1 MSISYGNL
9 LGPVMPV
16 LLMLGI
22 VVANHVIAG
31 NRSDKKAASES
42 LRFSAALLAELG
54 AMLDLYKINLDL
66 IDKKANYLL
75 STRTMIAIYKSNLGR
90 LTVLLEDGVI
100 RDIVDAFAENE
111 RMESQVAAHS
121 NLKCN
126 LTYQFSPADVN
137 FDEWNRMYRRAAQR
151 IIQACKKLEHGTG
164 PIDAISAYSQIGSL
178 SWAVAK

>member
-1 MSISYGNL
+1 MSLSYNL

-75 STRTMIAIYKSNLGR
+75 STRTMIAVYKSNLSR

-111 RMESQVAAHS
+111 RMESQVAAYS

-164 PIDAISAYSQIGSL
+164 PIDAISSRGRIASL